1 MFEDA
6 LLLTRMTSHRD
17 LDALSLI
24 LIVLSLSLSPSLSR
38 VVVGCGQSGF
48 RDHCGNMVRAS
59 TKPISFGLE

>member
-24 LIVLSLSLSPSLSR
+24 LIVLSLSLSLSLPLSLEWLWG
-38 VVVGCGQSGF
+38 VGSL
-48 RDHCGNMVRAS
+48 VSETIVA
-59 TKPISFGLE
+59 IW

>member
-24 LIVLSLSLSPSLSR
+24 LIVLSLSLSL
-38 VVVGCGQSGF
+38 
-48 RDHCGNMVRAS
+48 
-59 TKPISFGLE
+59 